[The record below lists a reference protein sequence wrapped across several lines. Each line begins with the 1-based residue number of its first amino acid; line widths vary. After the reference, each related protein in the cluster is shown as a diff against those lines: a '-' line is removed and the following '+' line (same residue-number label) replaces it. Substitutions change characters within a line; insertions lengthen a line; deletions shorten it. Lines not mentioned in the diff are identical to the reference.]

1 MATLE
6 ELEAELARRER
17 DERSIADQ
25 IVSGGRALVGG
36 AKSGATGL
44 VAFPAEVASI
54 PLQAAGQYA
63 PFGMSASPTT
73 MARETFQIPPEPRS
87 GAEQFLYRFG
97 EGAAPAMAF
106 AAPSYL
112 AGPVVGTVATG
123 TAGLVGGL
131 SNVAGKYLFPESP
144 TGQLAVGLLPGLF
157 SGAATRVRRN
167 VPETGTPSVSAE
179 TGIPM
184 TSGQRTGSEA
194 ALRQEKAVSTTEGG
208 APIFK
213 QFNLNQANTAEDFAN
228 KIQQFGANQNLT
240 ATDINKGVIDAV
252 NFQNNRLVN
261 KFRAQNRVN
270 FGEAKKVAGNDPI
283 FGTDNLNTTLDN
295 QIALYSSDKMPAE
308 LRAIAD
314 KLRDLKG
321 SMTKQAEP
329 SLIVGADGKP
339 AVVIPEQAQKLTI
352 DELQKNLESWGKAAK
367 TGEYS
372 MPGGTD
378 NIFKGVAPGTVKNI
392 ARQVLNGF
400 KDDLD
405 VAASSGTRGA
415 AQLQKARDQFRD
427 GLKELDAYAE
437 TPFVKYFMKD
447 NPSALDPTESV
458 QRLAQATPTER
469 VVMFNIL
476 SNTRPDIVASLRKTQ
491 MDEIVTASQGN
502 PEALLS
508 SLRTVINQKSQQ
520 GSIGLNDFFFPT
532 KGEQAQ
538 AKVLIKDLETITRK
552 PAGAAESISAQLQGI
567 TTETAAVTGGWTV
580 GKAVSAIQD
589 TVNLVSGSAASSEKL
604 AWMMTNPQGKDML
617 RYLANQKVSNK
628 PLPQTYADS
637 LNFLAKY
644 TAAGAVPTARGE
656 DLSLEQTMPPNV
668 SLEDLEAELK
678 RREEQQ

>member
-6 ELEAELARRER
+6 QLEAELARRER
-17 DERSIADQ
+17 DERSIAERV
-25 IVSGGRALVGG
+25 VSGGKALVGG
-36 AKSGATGL
+36 AQSGATNL
-44 VAFPAEVASI
+44 LAFPAEVGSI
-54 PLQAAGQYA
+54 PLQAAGSAA

-73 MARETFQIPPEPRS
+73 MARETFQIPPEPKE

-131 SNVAGKYLFPESP
+131 ANVAGKYLFPESP
-144 TGQLAVGLLPGLF
+144 TGQMAVGFLPGLF
-157 SGAATRVRRN
+157 SGMATRVRRN

-184 TSGQRTGSEA
+184 TSGQRTGAEA
-194 ALRQEKAVSTTEGG
+194 ALRQEKAVSVSEGG

-240 ATDINKGVIDAV
+240 ATEINKGVIDAV
-252 NFQNNRLVN
+252 NYQNTRLVN
-261 KFRAQNRVN
+261 RFRAQNRAN
-270 FGEAKKVAGNDPI
+270 FGEAKKVAGNEPI
-283 FGTDNLNTTLDN
+283 FGTDNLNKTLDE
-295 QIALYSSDKMPAE
+295 QIALNSSERTSTELQALAE
-308 LRAIAD
+308 
-314 KLRDLKG
+314 KLKQLKG

-329 SLIVGADGKP
+329 SLIVGPDGKP

-352 DELQKNLESWGKAAK
+352 DELQKNLESWGKAAR

-372 MPGGTD
+372 IPGGTD
-378 NIFKGVAPGTVKNI
+378 NIFKGIAPGTVKYV

-400 KDDLD
+400 KGDLD
-405 VAASSGTRGA
+405 AAVSSNIKGA
-415 AQLQKARDQFRD
+415 TELRKARDQFRD

-447 NPSALDPTESV
+447 NPSALDATESV
-458 QRLAQATPTER
+458 QTLAQATPTAR
-469 VVMFNIL
+469 VVMLNIL
-476 SNTRPDIVASLRKTQ
+476 GNTRPDIVASLRKTQ
-491 MDEIVTASQGN
+491 MDDIVASSQGN

-508 SLRTVINQKSQQ
+508 NLRTVVNQKSQQ
-520 GSIGLNDFFFPT
+520 GSVGLNDFFFPT

-538 AKVLIKDLETITRK
+538 AKVLIRDLEDITRK
-552 PAGAAESISAQLQGI
+552 PAGAAESIGAQVQGI
-567 TTETAAVTGGWTV
+567 TTEAAAVTGGWTV

-589 TVNLVSGSAASSEKL
+589 TMNLVSGAASSSEKL
-604 AWMMTNPQGKDML
+604 AWMMTNPQGRDML

-628 PLPQTYADS
+628 PLPQKYADS

-644 TAAGAVPTARGE
+644 SAIGAVPTARGA
-656 DLSLEQTMPPNV
+656 DLSMEPTLPSNV
-668 SLEDLEAELK
+668 SLEDLEAEL
-678 RREEQQ
+678 RRRQ

>member
-17 DERSIADQ
+17 DSKSFTDQ
-25 IVSGGRALVGG
+25 IISGGKALVGG
-36 AKSGATGL
+36 AQSGATGL

-54 PLQAAGQYA
+54 PLQAAGSA
-63 PFGMSASPTT
+63 TPFGLSASPTSI
-73 MARETFQIPPEPRS
+73 ARERFQIPPEPQS

-123 TAGLVGGL
+123 TAGLIGGL

-144 TGQLAVGLLPGLF
+144 TGQLAVGFLPGLF
-157 SGAATRVRRN
+157 SGIAARVRRN
-167 VPETGTPSVSAE
+167 VPETGTPSVSAD

-184 TSGQRTGSEA
+184 TAGQRTGSEA
-194 ALRQEKAVSTTEGG
+194 ALRQEKAVSVSEGG

-213 QFNLNQANTAEDFAN
+213 QFNLNQANTAEDFAT
-228 KIQQFGANQNLT
+228 KIQQFSANPNLT

-252 NFQNNRLVN
+252 NYQNNRLVN
-261 KFRAQNRVN
+261 RFRAQNKVN
-270 FGEAKKVAGNDPI
+270 FGEAKKVAGNEPI

-314 KLRDLKG
+314 KLRDLKS

-329 SLIVGADGKP
+329 SLILGPDGQP
-339 AVVIPEQAQKLTI
+339 AVVIPEQTQKLTI

-367 TGEYS
+367 SGEYS

-405 VAASSGTRGA
+405 VAVSSGVKGA
-415 AQLQKARDQFRD
+415 KELQKARDQFRD
-427 GLKELDAYAE
+427 GLRELDAYAE

-447 NPSALDPTESV
+447 NPSALDATESV

-469 VVMFNIL
+469 LVMLNIL
-476 SNTRPDIVASLRKTQ
+476 GNSRPDIIASLRKTQ
-491 MDEIVTASQGN
+491 MDELVAASKGN

-520 GSIGLNDFFFPT
+520 GSVGLNDFFFPT
-532 KGEQAQ
+532 KAEQAQ
-538 AKVLIKDLETITRK
+538 AKVLIRDLENITRK
-552 PAGAAESISAQLQGI
+552 PMGAAESIQAQVQGI
-567 TTETAAVTGGWTV
+567 TTEAAAVTGGWTI

-589 TVNLVSGSAASSEKL
+589 TVNLVSGAASSSEKL
-604 AWMMTNPQGKDML
+604 AWMMTNPQGREML

-628 PLPQTYADS
+628 PLPQKYADS

-644 TAAGAVPTARGE
+644 SAVGTVPTTRGA
-656 DLSLEQTMPPNV
+656 DLSMEP
-668 SLEDLEAELK
+668 SLPSNISLDDLEAELR
-678 RREEQQ
+678 RRETQ

>member
-6 ELEAELARRER
+6 QLEAELARRER
-17 DERSIADQ
+17 DERSIAERV
-25 IVSGGRALVGG
+25 VSGGKALVGG
-36 AKSGATGL
+36 AQSGATNL
-44 VAFPAEVASI
+44 LAFPAEVGSI
-54 PLQAAGQYA
+54 PLQAAGSAA

-73 MARETFQIPPEPRS
+73 MAREAFQIPPEPKE

-112 AGPVVGTVATG
+112 AGPVIGTVATG

-144 TGQLAVGLLPGLF
+144 TGQMAVGFLPGLF
-157 SGAATRVRRN
+157 SGMATGVRRN
-167 VPETGTPSVSAE
+167 VPATGTPSVSAE
-179 TGIPM
+179 TGIPK
-184 TSGQRTGSEA
+184 TSGQRTGAEA
-194 ALRQEKAVSTTEGG
+194 ALRQEKAVSVSEGG

-240 ATDINKGVIDAV
+240 ATEINKGVIDAV
-252 NFQNNRLVN
+252 NYQNTRLVN
-261 KFRAQNRVN
+261 RFRAQNRAN
-270 FGEAKKVAGNDPI
+270 FGEAKKIAGNEPI
-283 FGTDNLNTTLDN
+283 FGTENLNKTLDE
-295 QIALYSSDKMPAE
+295 QIALNSSERTSTELQALAE
-308 LRAIAD
+308 
-314 KLRDLKG
+314 KLKQLKG

-329 SLIVGADGKP
+329 SLIVGPDGKP

-352 DELQKNLESWGKAAK
+352 DELQKNLESWGKAAR

-372 MPGGTD
+372 IPGGTD
-378 NIFKGVAPGTVKNI
+378 NIFKGIAPGTVKYV

-400 KDDLD
+400 KGDLD
-405 VAASSGTRGA
+405 AAASSNIKGA
-415 AQLQKARDQFRD
+415 TELRKARDQFRD

-447 NPSALDPTESV
+447 NPSALDATESV
-458 QRLAQATPTER
+458 QILAQATPTAR
-469 VVMFNIL
+469 VVMLNIL
-476 SNTRPDIVASLRKTQ
+476 GNTRPDIVASLRKTQ
-491 MDEIVTASQGN
+491 MDELIAKSQGN

-508 SLRTVINQKSQQ
+508 DLRTVVNQKSQQ
-520 GSIGLNDFFFPT
+520 GSVGLNDFFFPT

-538 AKVLIKDLETITRK
+538 AKVLIRDLEDITRK
-552 PAGAAESISAQLQGI
+552 PAGAAESIGAQVQGI
-567 TTETAAVTGGWTV
+567 TTEAAAVTGGWTV

-589 TVNLVSGSAASSEKL
+589 TMNLVSGASSSSEKL
-604 AWMMTNPQGKDML
+604 AWMMTNPQGRDML

-628 PLPQTYADS
+628 PLPQKYADS

-644 TAAGAVPTARGE
+644 SAIGAVPTARGA
-656 DLSLEQTMPPNV
+656 DLSMEPTLPSNV
-668 SLEDLEAELK
+668 SLEDLEAEL
-678 RREEQQ
+678 RRRQ

>member
-6 ELEAELARRER
+6 QLEAELARRER
-17 DERSIADQ
+17 DERSIAERV
-25 IVSGGRALVGG
+25 VSGGKALVGG
-36 AKSGATGL
+36 AQSGATNL
-44 VAFPAEVASI
+44 MAFPAEVGSI
-54 PLQAAGQYA
+54 PLQAAGSAA

-73 MARETFQIPPEPRS
+73 MAREAFQIPPEPKE

-144 TGQLAVGLLPGLF
+144 TGQMAVGFLPGLF
-157 SGAATRVRRN
+157 SGMATRVRRN

-184 TSGQRTGSEA
+184 TSGQRTGAEA
-194 ALRQEKAVSTTEGG
+194 ALRQEKAVSVSEGG

-261 KFRAQNRVN
+261 RFRAQNRVN
-270 FGEAKKVAGNDPI
+270 FDAAKKVAGNEPI
-283 FGTDNLNTTLDN
+283 FGTENLNKTLDDLITYN
-295 QIALYSSDKMPAE
+295 SSDRMPVE
-308 LRAIAD
+308 LQAFAD
-314 KLRDLKG
+314 KLRNLKG

-339 AVVIPEQAQKLTI
+339 AVVVPEQAQKLTI

-372 MPGGTD
+372 LPGGTD
-378 NIFKGVAPGTVKNI
+378 NIFKGVAPGTIKSF

-400 KDDLD
+400 KADLD
-405 VAASSGTRGA
+405 VAASSGTKGA

-437 TPFVKYFMKD
+437 TPIIKKFMKD
-447 NPSALDPTESV
+447 NPSALDATEAV
-458 QRLAQATPTER
+458 NILKTMTPTER
-469 VVMFNIL
+469 LVMTNL
-476 SNTRPDIVASLRKTQ
+476 LGNTRPDIVASVRKTQ
-491 MDEIVTASQGN
+491 MNELIEKSQGN

-508 SLRTVINQKSQQ
+508 NLRTVVNQKSQQ
-520 GSIGLNDFFFPT
+520 GSVGLNDFFFPT
-532 KGEQAQ
+532 PGEQAR
-538 AKVLIKDLETITRK
+538 AKVLLQDLEDITRK
-552 PAGAAESISAQLQGI
+552 PAGAAESIGAQVQGI
-567 TTETAAVTGGWTV
+567 TTEAAAVTGGWTV

-589 TVNLVSGSAASSEKL
+589 TMNLVSGASSSSEKL
-604 AWMMTNPQGKDML
+604 AWMMTNPQGRDML

-628 PLPQTYADS
+628 PLPQKYADS

-644 TAAGAVPTARGE
+644 SAIGAVPTARGA
-656 DLSLEQTMPPNV
+656 DLSMEPTLPSNV
-668 SLEDLEAELK
+668 SLEDLEAELRK
-678 RREEQQ
+678 RQE